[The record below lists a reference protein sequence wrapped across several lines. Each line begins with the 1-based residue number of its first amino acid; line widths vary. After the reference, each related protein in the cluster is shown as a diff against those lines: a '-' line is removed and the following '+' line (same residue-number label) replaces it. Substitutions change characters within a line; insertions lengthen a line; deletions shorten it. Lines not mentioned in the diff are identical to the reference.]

1 MSHDILVKHYQSLL
15 AEHGDSS
22 RSLQHF
28 DRASQFRRFE
38 LLTSHIAGSDFTLL
52 DVGCGLG
59 HMLDYLNESGHL
71 PSAYLGIDI
80 VPEFIELAKKRHDSF
95 ANANFRKQDIQTD
108 SMTTTFD
115 HVAICGI
122 FNNVLPDNWEF
133 IFETLRKSFE
143 VARLSLSFNLLSTYV
158 DYQDPTLFYADPLR
172 VFDFCKK
179 NLSRK
184 IDLHNSYVLKEGSIP
199 YEYTITVYR

>member
-1 MSHDILVKHYQSLL
+1 MSHDALVKHYQSLL

-38 LLTSHIAGSDFTLL
+38 LLTSHIAGSGFTLL

-59 HMLDYLNESGHL
+59 HMLDYLNESGKS
-71 PSAYLGIDI
+71 PSSYLGIDI
-80 VPEFIELAKKRHDSF
+80 VPEFIELAGKRHDGF
-95 ANANFRKQDIQTD
+95 ANASFRKQDIQTD
-108 SMTTTFD
+108 SMGATFD
-115 HVAICGI
+115 HVVICGI
-122 FNNVLPDNWEF
+122 FNNVLADNWAF
-133 IFETLRKSFE
+133 IYETLRKSFE

-158 DYQDPTLFYADPLR
+158 DYQDPALFYADPLR

-184 IDLHNSYVLKEGSIP
+184 IDLQNSYVLKEGSIP
-199 YEYTITVYR
+199 YEYTVTVYR